1 MIDDAFTV
9 LRFIVNNYIHH
20 TFELS
25 DAKERERGRKRRGR
39 GETGEGG
46 REERRDRG
54 YSL

>member
-25 DAKERERGRKRRGR
+25 DAKERERMRKRRGR
-39 GETGEGG
+39 GEIGERVGGEGEGG
-46 REERRDRG
+46 KEV
-54 YSL
+54 